1 MVDQDGGDRRR
12 RRDAEATRDA
22 LLTAARRRFVRLG
35 YDRTTLRDV
44 AADAGV
50 NLALIKRYFESKEG
64 LFKTALAT
72 TPRFL
77 GREGEVPRGRDG
89 LADTLARQFA
99 TDAWPEFGEHP
110 VLMLLHGSGDEQV
123 DLLRRETLAG
133 FGRQI
138 LESIEFRDEPN
149 ENPDPEVRA
158 QLLIA
163 LGVGVAVLRSGVGL
177 EPLGSADA
185 ESLKPVL
192 QDVVNALFP
201 GTGDVVGDRYDAP
214 GDDAR
219 RE

>member
-1 MVDQDGGDRRR
+1 MAEEGSGDKRR
-12 RRDAEATRDA
+12 RRDAEATRYA
-22 LLTAARRRFVRLG
+22 LLAAARRRFVRLG

-44 AADAGV
+44 ASDAGV

-64 LFKTALAT
+64 LFKAALAT

-77 GREGEVPRGRDG
+77 GREGDVPRGRDG
-89 LADTLARQFA
+89 LAGALARQFA
-99 TDAWPEFGEHP
+99 TEAWPEFGEHP

-123 DLLRRETLAG
+123 DLLRREALAG
-133 FGRQI
+133 FARQI
-138 LESIEFRDEPN
+138 LESLELREGRT

-177 EPLGSADA
+177 EPLGSADVA
-185 ESLKPVL
+185 SLQPAL

-201 GTGDVVGDRYDAP
+201 VPGNAGD
-214 GDDAR
+214 
-219 RE
+219 